1 MMNKYS
7 KTGKCIWC
15 GKTNKEVS
23 FNNAP
28 HILPRSLGGEEI
40 GFDVCDEC
48 NAAFGTS
55 YKGAPNVDLVF
66 KEIFNVS
73 RLVMESRDENT
84 YKQFKSVFFN
94 YYHNKKKFVIKSSF
108 ALKLGTI
115 TKQFKRALF
124 EVFLQKYHYET
135 KDGNNPIFE
144 AVRKY
149 ARYGEGDLKVYYIFN
164 NIVLAE
170 STRVPP
176 RLLMSQQLISDM
188 FNYGVFNFWFWGFPF
203 YLEVIPTLFNVK
215 GFSYLKEEEARMVV
229 KFKGN
234 ERMIELNNIMEIDF
248 LMNRFNDNYYH

>member
-1 MMNKYS
+1 M
-7 KTGKCIWC
+7 
-15 GKTNKEVS
+15 S

-55 YKGAPNVDLVF
+55 YKGAPNADLVF

-73 RLVMESRDENT
+73 RLVIDSRDENT

-108 ALKLGTI
+108 ALKLGVI
-115 TKQFKRALF
+115 TKQFKRSLS

-135 KDGNNPIFE
+135 NDGNNPIYE

-149 ARYGEGDLKVYYIFN
+149 ADKV
-164 NIVLAE
+164 VLLDK
-170 STRVPP
+170 TIKCVGKPNDVFK
-176 RLLMSQQLISDM
+176 SDE
-188 FNYGVFNFWFWGFPF
+188 FQ
-203 YLEVIPTLFNVK
+203 ELFV
-215 GFSYLKEEEARMVV
+215 
-229 KFKGN
+229 
-234 ERMIELNNIMEIDF
+234 
-248 LMNRFNDNYYH
+248 